1 MSIFTFSVFKLNWY
15 GKKELKTWV
24 LDNVKIVSTEI
35 TLRNV
40 MSSPFF
46 REAH

>member
-35 TLRNV
+35 TFKKCDEL
-40 MSSPFF
+40 SFF
-46 REAH
+46 